1 MTYYELAERAAQVAN
16 ETLGTNNIDPHW
28 IYAQW
33 RLESSDFTSDL
44 AKENNNYGGVT
55 QEEPN
60 GEENRLKGT
69 NLYFKIFDSPEEY
82 AEYMG
87 HYLAKYAPYGIGDAH
102 DVDSYLDALYA
113 GNYFTEKDNEDNKY
127 YDGIKAKLGEE
138 YSPITAV
145 GSIPVD
151 RQGHSR
157 YGHEYI
163 PDAPAPME
171 ERDPISRFVDA
182 ADDAILDSGVT
193 SSLRYLWS
201 WINPAVRGSVSI
213 PGFST
218 PYTPS
223 DEEIDYV
230 KKLMPNDP
238 TAQNFVLTNS
248 YSQDHLFM
256 LAAMKKQDYDRAV
269 RLAQDEHMQGYNI
282 AGIAGS
288 LAGGMLEPV
297 NLALMATGLSEGAL
311 IAKGIKSV
319 AGGIGAKYLGG
330 VTADTMVGQLARMFG
345 TNADK
350 LSMFAK
356 SKVARMAANAATGA
370 SMMGLDRALSNKYGG
385 FEANY
390 AQYMVQAA
398 ILGNAFDAMRTV
410 KGVLPKSKT
419 LQKVYGHLNR
429 SEDNMLT
436 GAFGMK
442 PTDTL
447 KKRVN
452 TELKQISE
460 STELED
466 VKLSGKEAKEN
477 KVKKDNLK
485 LTGKVTEET
494 VPSSGIKAKA
504 AKPIDTMRRRLKLK
518 VKEMK
523 EMGLNDVGKGC
534 FILSSNQATAF
545 ATKHGIKITN
555 RQTAFTV
562 PGTGQYVIIGDRVA
576 SKRALADVVR
586 DMHTQTTGLRDVI
599 GSAYKEIL
607 RDKKVNV
614 NSRTSI
620 YDLLEDKNWD
630 LHNYTVRKVLSL
642 ARANI
647 YALRGI
653 KTKKPKDATLLK
665 WVKASAYEQKY
676 RDTPIKVSPDGTAYI
691 YDTAFDKD
699 SPVNF
704 HAEMVWDNEQKE
716 VDDWMHRSLPHWFP
730 TRLGKH
736 LEAGGLFKTIY
747 GVLGH
752 SRLLAVRS
760 LNDFLFEPTRGRIAA
775 RANPVVGERIKQY
788 LQQRVKPM
796 LNDYYDARNAW
807 LQKNKF
813 YKFQGQYRLEFDRQV
828 QQCFNAQYAGNKAG
842 LSPNEMV
849 WEPEVIKAAETIK
862 KIREGCLTMMQ
873 EDSQFHGGGG
883 YGSYIDKD
891 WKPLDLEFT
900 RKVDNEMLTRLVD
913 FMDGDTE
920 TCMKKMYEYAQMACK
935 RDVVRKQME
944 ADAKRRYL
952 KAHKEWEDKMFSGRV
967 PKPEFNETNKRSK
980 QGKALKDA
988 GYQKTVGKQ
997 LELDTSTI
1005 PEEPQLEKVTK
1016 AMVEEEIDKRCKAW
1030 ARGVIDQNASET
1042 CFSGGKYGVSIPQF
1056 LKSRLPMDT
1065 TVRMPIANKAGT
1077 TLDFSFDSHLRDVNT
1092 DRIINSYIDRVC
1104 GEVAVFDSIGNW
1116 RQTGVLD
1123 DVAKQ
1128 LELGIKAG
1136 KITKSAAKEQK
1147 DALTEGMSRLLS
1159 THVDTKPKTL
1169 WDAFSELF
1177 RTKSYADVGGQMFMA
1192 QLGEF
1197 GSAMAYAGTRVLYK
1211 SIPILR
1217 QMRRA
1222 MLSASDKELEDF
1234 AKDAQARLYGRELN
1248 TRFWDR
1254 NADYEARSFRD
1265 ALGYSSVWGKRLDNA
1280 QETMKIFS
1288 NVTSTLNQLPKLTDW
1303 MIRQTRE
1310 SGFIDAIKWARGEKI
1325 SSTRDPFSKYLLDA
1339 AHVQDVDKL
1348 KAHIKKY
1355 LDSGKFDP
1363 DVFDKWRKED
1373 HQTFFEFRNL
1383 IDNYSKR
1390 GIQQM
1395 SIGNTPLL
1403 KEKNWFTKLLFQ
1415 FKDYS
1420 LRAVNDQTLR
1430 ALSSRQMDDALAAL
1444 ASMGTNCMSYMGLV
1458 YLRAL
1463 VKYPNDPEGRKE
1475 YIAKQLTPGR
1485 LAWAAF
1491 SRGAITGSIPS
1502 FGSDIYEIL
1511 TGTPMMRTTVDNS
1524 SKTSGTGKD
1533 MKAGSIVGRAV
1544 DQMPAVSS
1552 NINPIMGFGD
1562 SIYNSTVGDGMSQE
1576 DMANI
1581 LKVVPFNG
1589 FWGMTLLASEIRD
1602 ASGVK
1607 KRKEMNKEKK
1617 QRERKNRYKIGADSG
1632 NNRNANSDISSIM
1645 NVK

>member
-16 ETLGTNNIDPHW
+16 ADLGTNNLDPTW

-55 QEEPN
+55 QKEPN

-87 HYLAKYAPYGIGDAH
+87 HYLAKYAPYGIGEAH

-138 YSPITAV
+138 YSPITAI
-145 GSIPVD
+145 GANPVD

-163 PDAPAPME
+163 PDAPAPIA

-218 PYTPS
+218 PYTPT

-269 RLAQDEHMQGYNI
+269 RLAQDEQMQGYNI
-282 AGIAGS
+282 AGITGS

-429 SEDNMLT
+429 SEDHMLT
-436 GAFGMK
+436 GAFGMQ

-447 KKRVN
+447 KKRVG

-494 VPSSGIKAKA
+494 APSSDIKAKA
-504 AKPIDTMRRRLKLK
+504 AKPIDTMKRRLKLK

-534 FILSSNQATAF
+534 FVLSSNQATAF

-586 DMHTQTTGLRDVI
+586 DMHTMTTGLRDVI

-704 HAEMVWDNEQKE
+704 HAEMVWADEQKE
-716 VDDWMHRSLPHWFP
+716 VDKKMQSSLPSWIP
-730 TRLGKH
+730 RGLGKH
-736 LEAGGLFKTIY
+736 LEAGTLFKTIY

-842 LSPNEMV
+842 LSPNEMI

-952 KAHKEWEDKMFSGRV
+952 KAHKEWEDKMFGGHV
-967 PKPEFNETNKRSK
+967 PEPKFNETNKRSK

-1042 CFSGGKYGVSIPQF
+1042 CFSGGKYGVGIPQF

-1065 TVRMPIANKAGT
+1065 TVRMPISNKAGT

-1128 LELGIKAG
+1128 LELGVKAG

-1147 DALTEGMSRLLS
+1147 DALVEGMSRLLS

-1211 SIPILR
+1211 SIPVLR

-1234 AKDAQARLYGRELN
+1234 AKEAQARLYGRELN

-1265 ALGYSSVWGKRLDNA
+1265 ALGYSNVWGKRLDKA

-1348 KAHIKKY
+1348 KSQIKKY
-1355 LDSGKFDP
+1355 LGSGKFDP
-1363 DVFDKWRKED
+1363 EVFDKWRKED
-1373 HQTFFEFRNL
+1373 HHTFFEFRNL
-1383 IDNYSKR
+1383 LENYSKR

-1430 ALSSRQMDDALAAL
+1430 ALSTRQMDDALAAL

-1458 YLRAL
+1458 YLRAYA
-1463 VKYPNDPEGRKE
+1463 KYPNDPEGRKE
-1475 YIAKQLTPGR
+1475 YIAKQLTAGR

-1502 FGSDIYEIL
+1502 FGSDIYEIM

-1524 SKTSGTGKD
+1524 SKASGTGKD

-1552 NINPIMGFGD
+1552 TINPIMGIGG
-1562 SIYNSTVGDGMSQE
+1562 SVYNSTVGDGMSQE

-1581 LKVVPFNG
+1581 MKVVPFNG
-1589 FWGMTLLASEIRD
+1589 FWGMTLLASEIKD
-1602 ASGVK
+1602 VSGVK

-1617 QRERKNRYKIGADSG
+1617 QRERKNRYKIGASSG
-1632 NNRNANSDISSIM
+1632 NDRNANSDISSIM